1 MNVNGSKLRY
11 LPLGGLGEVGLNMW
25 ALEWEG
31 EVLVVDAG
39 LMFPHED
46 MPGVDLVIPDVT
58 YLLQDGRRVAG
69 IFLSHGHEDH
79 IGALPFVLRRFW
91 GDRYPSRGGPLSPPV
106 FGTRLTLGLARHR
119 LREHRTL
126 READLREV
134 RAGDRVQIGPFRVE
148 GVAVCHSIP
157 EALAL
162 SIETPVGRVVYTS
175 DFKLDDD
182 PMFGPTTDLDRFRR
196 LGSEGVLLLLA
207 DSTNAERPGHSG
219 KERSLAPVFERI
231 FEEAEGRI
239 VVCTF
244 ASNIHRIQQV
254 ISLAE
259 HHGRRV
265 AVVGRSISNAVKTAQ
280 DLGILEFANETLIP
294 IDQAQRDPR
303 CVLLAAGSQGEP
315 LSALSRFAARQ
326 HPVVN
331 VQPGDVVVL
340 SARPI
345 PGNERL
351 VNKTINNLFRHGAR
365 VLYSDSDHVHVSGH
379 AFQDELREVLEAV
392 HPHFFIPVHG
402 EYRQLTKHA
411 ELARSAGIPDDRILV
426 IEDGRAVDLT
436 PQAMEVGEDINA
448 GFVFVDGL
456 GIGDVEHVVLRDRR
470 HLASDGMVVVTVA
483 VDRENGVVRAGPELI
498 SRGFIEQDTS
508 EDLMRDARNEVLDAV
523 GRLAGD
529 PPETTIIQDAIHDA
543 ISRLV
548 WKRTG
553 RRPMVVPV
561 VTEI

>member
-1 MNVNGSKLRY
+1 MSRLRY
-11 LPLGGLGEVGLNMW
+11 IPLGGLGEVGLNMW
-25 ALEWEG
+25 ALEWG
-31 EVLVVDAG
+31 DQILVVDAG

-46 MPGVDLVIPDVT
+46 MPGVDLVIPDVS
-58 YLLQDGRRVAG
+58 YLLQEGRHVAG
-69 IFLSHGHEDH
+69 IYLTHGHEDH
-79 IGALPFVLRRFW
+79 IGALPFILKRLW
-91 GDRYPSRGGPLSPPV
+91 GDRYPSPGGPLSPPV
-106 FGTRLTLGLARHR
+106 FGTRLTLGLARNR

-134 RAGDRVQIGPFRVE
+134 QAGDRVQIGPFRVE
-148 GVAVCHSIP
+148 AVHVCHSIP

-162 SIETPVGRVVYTS
+162 AIETPVGPVVYTS
-175 DFKLDDD
+175 DFKLDPD
-182 PMFGPTTDLDRFRR
+182 PLFGPPTDMDRFRR
-196 LGSEGVLLLLA
+196 LGDEGVLLLLG

-219 KERSLAPVFERI
+219 KERSLAPTFEQI
-231 FEEAEGRI
+231 FEEAQGRI

-244 ASNIHRIQQV
+244 ASNIHRMQQV

-259 HHGRRV
+259 RHGRRV

-280 DLGILEFANETLIP
+280 DLGILRMAPDTMLP

-315 LSALSRFAARQ
+315 LSALSRFAARR

-331 VQPGDVVVL
+331 VQAGDVVVL

-351 VNKTINNLFRHGAR
+351 VHKTINNLARHGAR
-365 VLYSDSDHVHVSGH
+365 VLYSDADHVHVSGH
-379 AFQDELREVLEAV
+379 AFQDELRELLEAV
-392 HPHFFIPVHG
+392 RPRFFIPVHG
-402 EYRQLTKHA
+402 EYRQLAKHA
-411 ELARSAGIPDDRILV
+411 DIARGVGMGEDRILV
-426 IEDGRAVDLT
+426 IEDGRAVELDG
-436 PQAMEVGEDINA
+436 ASMRVGEDVNA
-448 GFVFVDGL
+448 GLVFVDGL
-456 GIGDVEHVVLRDRR
+456 GIGDVEQVVLRDRR
-470 HLASDGMVVVTVA
+470 HLAGDGMVVVTVA
-483 VDRENGVVRAGPELI
+483 VDRENGSLRAGPELV
-498 SRGFIEQDTS
+498 SRGFIEEEGS
-508 EDLMRDARNEVLDAV
+508 EALMRDARNDVLTAI
-523 GRLAGD
+523 GRLAGE
-529 PPETTIIQDAIHDA
+529 PPETSILQEAIHDS

>member
-1 MNVNGSKLRY
+1 MTASKLRY

-46 MPGVDLVIPDVT
+46 MPGVDLVIPDVS
-58 YLLQDGRRVAG
+58 YLLEEGRRVAA

-79 IGALPFVLRRFW
+79 IGALPFVLRRLW
-91 GDRYPSRGGPLSPPV
+91 GDRYPSHGGPLSPPV

-126 READLREV
+126 READLREI
-134 RAGDRVQIGPFRVE
+134 RAGDRVQVGPFRVE
-148 GVAVCHSIP
+148 GVPVCHSIP

-162 SIETPVGRVVYTS
+162 AIDTPVGRIVYTS
-175 DFKLDDD
+175 DFKLDED
-182 PMFGPTTDLDRFRR
+182 PMYGSTTDLDRFRR
-196 LGSEGVLLLLA
+196 LGAEGVLLLLA

-219 KERSLAPVFERI
+219 KERSLIPVFERI

-239 VVCTF
+239 VISTF

-259 HHGRRV
+259 QRGRHV

-280 DLGILEFANETLIP
+280 DLGILEFANDTVIP

-331 VQPGDVVVL
+331 VQPGDLVVL

-351 VNKTINNLFRHGAR
+351 VNNTINNLYRHGAR
-365 VLYSDSDHVHVSGH
+365 VLYSDSDQVHVSGH

-392 HPHFFIPVHG
+392 NPHFFIPVHG
-402 EYRQLTKHA
+402 EYRQLIKHA
-411 ELARSAGIPDDRILV
+411 ELARAAGVPDDRILV
-426 IEDGRAVDLT
+426 VEDGRAVDLT
-436 PQAMEVGEDINA
+436 PQTMEVGEDINA

-456 GIGDVEHVVLRDRR
+456 GIGDVEQVVLRDRR

-483 VDRENGVVRAGPELI
+483 VDRENGMLRAGPELI
-498 SRGFIEQDTS
+498 SRGFIERETS
-508 EDLMRDARNEVLDAV
+508 EDLMRDARGQVLEAV
-523 GRLAGD
+523 ERLAGE
-529 PPETTIIQDAIHDA
+529 PPETTIVQEAIHDA